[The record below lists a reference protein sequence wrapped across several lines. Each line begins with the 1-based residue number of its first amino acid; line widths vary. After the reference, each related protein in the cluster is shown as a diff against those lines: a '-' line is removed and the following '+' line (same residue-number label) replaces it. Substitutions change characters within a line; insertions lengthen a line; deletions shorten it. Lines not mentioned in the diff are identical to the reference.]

1 MLLPISHEDH
11 RSRRWPWVTVVIVG
25 LCVAV
30 HLFFSL
36 TGGVERGTPE
46 VAAAAKS
53 TVEYLEQ
60 HPYLTPPP
68 GATQILDLLPPAAR
82 RILDAA
88 RIDGPPPFADVPA
101 EQRELDRRVSAF
113 ELALGE
119 ARVFQ
124 YGFVPRMRNWHALFT
139 CMFVHGGWL
148 HLLGNLWIL
157 WLCGCNLEDRWGRPV
172 FTAMYVV
179 AGLGATLLHFFFF
192 PQSMTPLIGASGAI
206 AGAMGGFLVVFF
218 YTKIRFAYFYFIFRP
233 VYGTF
238 AAPAYLMLPLW
249 VAWEFASAMLF
260 GRTGV
265 AHWAHVGGFLV
276 GFLVAF
282 GLRLSGVESK
292 LDAAVESAVTVTQDP
307 RLLAATEHLDRR
319 ESGQAISILRELSR
333 ERSHDIDVW
342 LLLSRAA
349 IETRDDALRAEASA
363 RLVESYWAAGEVE
376 TALQVFEE
384 PRPRE
389 VEALMPR
396 TLGLR
401 VARHFAASRQL
412 AKARAACASL
422 RRDGLVDEIAVR
434 AAVLEATARLGMGD
448 AEGARALLAEARES
462 PFSTLEIDQMI
473 ETQEARLRAAGV
485 S

>member
-36 TGGVERGTPE
+36 TGGVERGTKE

-53 TVEYLEQ
+53 TVDYLEH
-60 HPYLTPPP
+60 HPYLTPSA
-68 GATQILDLLPPAAR
+68 GATEILDLLPPAAR
-82 RILDAA
+82 NILNAA
-88 RIDGPPPFADVPA
+88 RMDGPPPFADVPA

-113 ELALGE
+113 QLALGE

-124 YGFVPRMRNWHALFT
+124 YGFVPRLRNWHALFT

-172 FTAMYVV
+172 FAAMYVV
-179 AGLGATLLHFFFF
+179 AGLGATLLHFFFY

-218 YTKIRFAYFYFIFRP
+218 YTKIRFAYFYFLFRP
-233 VYGTF
+233 IYGTF

-249 VAWEFASAMLF
+249 VAWEFVSAMLF

-282 GLRLSGVESK
+282 GLRLSGAESK
-292 LDAAVESAVTVTQDP
+292 LDAAVESTVTVTQDP
-307 RLLAATEHLDRR
+307 RILAATEHLDRR
-319 ESGQAISILRELSR
+319 EPEQAIAILRDLSR
-333 ERSHDIDVW
+333 ERPHDVDVW

-349 IETRDDALRAEASA
+349 VDTRDNALRAEACA
-363 RLVESYWAAGEVE
+363 RLVESYWANGAVD
-376 TALQVFEE
+376 TALEVFSE

-401 VARHFAASRQL
+401 VARHWAAARQ
-412 AKARAACASL
+412 AVKARAACASL
-422 RRDGLVDEIAVR
+422 RRDGLMDEIAVR
-434 AAVLEATARLGMGD
+434 AAVLEATLRQGMGD
-448 AEGARALLAEARES
+448 IEGARALLLEAKES

-473 ETQEARLRAAGV
+473 ETQQAKMRAAGL